1 MKELYKKLAKIQ
13 GLGVKKNA
21 DNPFFKSKYQNLDEI
36 VRTLN
41 PLLHEHGLLV
51 FHYSIGKTVYTKVVE
66 IETQQDISS
75 SFDIPDLSDIQKIGG
90 AITYAKR
97 YNLGQLFNI
106 VTDEDDDG
114 NTASKAKSEDDDK
127 DWYTDEEFQVLIA
140 SGKLTKEYTAKQV
153 VTRLREKYK
162 VAKKYEAQF
171 EKHINSLK

>member
-1 MKELYKKLAKIQ
+1 MKELYTKLAKIQ

-36 VRTLN
+36 VKTLN

-51 FHYSIGKTVYTKVVE
+51 FHQSIGRTIYTKVIEV
-66 IETQQDISS
+66 ETQQSIESQ
-75 SFDIPDLSDIQKIGG
+75 FDIPDLNDIQKLGG

-114 NTASKAKSEDDDK
+114 NTSAKAKSEDDDK
-127 DWYTDEEFQVLIA
+127 EWYTEEQYEVLIA

-162 VAKKYEAQF
+162 VAKKWEAQF